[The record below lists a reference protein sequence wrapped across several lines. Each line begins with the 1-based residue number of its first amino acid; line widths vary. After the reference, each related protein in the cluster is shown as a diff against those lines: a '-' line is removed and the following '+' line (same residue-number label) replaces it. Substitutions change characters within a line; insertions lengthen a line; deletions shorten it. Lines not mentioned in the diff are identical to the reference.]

1 MSDADKH
8 SKTEQ
13 PTSKKL
19 EDARKKG
26 SPPHSRDLSSTIS
39 LLVAMVSL
47 YVSGGYMI
55 STLKNS
61 TTSILSGL
69 ATFELTEAGVY
80 SLMLR
85 QFMYLAGILAPFMLM
100 VMFAGLASTVV
111 QGGVSLSS
119 ERIMPKLDKL
129 NPVTGAQRFFRKES
143 LVESVKSFVKIII
156 VGYVAYRIL
165 KDEIYNILYLT
176 ETDMN
181 GILAFVGHISFKLML
196 HSCGM
201 LLILSLLDFAFVKWQ
216 FIQNNKMTKQEVKDE
231 HKNAEGDPQVKGK
244 IKRMQFEK
252 AFRRLKQIIPTA
264 DVVVTNPTHFAVAL
278 KYDRER
284 MAAPIVIAKGADHL
298 AMRIKT
304 LAKENNIML
313 VENRFLARELHA
325 QVKEGEEIPESLY
338 VAVAELLAYVYG
350 LKGMV

>member
-13 PTSKKL
+13 PTAKKL
-19 EDARKKG
+19 EEARKKG
-26 SPPHSRDLSSTIS
+26 SPPQSRDLTSTIS
-39 LLVAMVSL
+39 LLVALVSL
-47 YVSGGYMI
+47 YVCGGYMV
-55 STLKNS
+55 STLKNCS
-61 TTSILSGL
+61 KAILSNL
-69 ATFELTEAGVY
+69 ASFELTEAGVY
-80 SLMLR
+80 SLMIR
-85 QFMYLAGILAPFMLM
+85 QFMYLGGILGPFMLM
-100 VMFAGLASTVV
+100 VMFAGLVSTIV

-119 ERIMPKLDKL
+119 ERILPSLDKL
-129 NPVTGAQRFFRKES
+129 NPVNGVKRFFKKEA
-143 LVESVKSFVKIII
+143 LVESIKSFVKIFI

-165 KDEIYNILYLT
+165 KDEIHAVLYLT

-181 GILAFVGHISFKLML
+181 GILDFVGRISFKLVL

-201 LLILSLLDFAFVKWQ
+201 LLILSLLDLAFIKWQ
-216 FIQNNKMTKQEVKDE
+216 FIQNLKMTKQEVKDE

-244 IKRMQFEK
+244 IKRIQFEK

-278 KYDRER
+278 KYDRDR
-284 MAAPIVIAKGADHL
+284 MAAPIVIAKGSDHL
-298 AMRIKT
+298 AQRIKS
-304 LAKENNIML
+304 LAKENNVML

-325 QVKEGEEIPESLY
+325 QVKEGEEIPETLY

>member
-1 MSDADKH
+1 
-8 SKTEQ
+8 
-13 PTSKKL
+13 
-19 EDARKKG
+19 
-26 SPPHSRDLSSTIS
+26 
-39 LLVAMVSL
+39 
-47 YVSGGYMI
+47 
-55 STLKNS
+55 
-61 TTSILSGL
+61 
-69 ATFELTEAGVY
+69 
-80 SLMLR
+80 MLR

-100 VMFAGLASTVV
+100 VMFAGLASTIV

-119 ERIMPKLDKL
+119 ERILPKLDKL
-129 NPVTGAQRFFRKES
+129 NPVTGAQRFFRKEA

-156 VGYVAYRIL
+156 VGFVAYRIL
-165 KDEIYNILYLT
+165 KDEVYNILYLT

-181 GILAFVGHISFKLML
+181 GILDFVGHISFKLVL

-201 LLILSLLDFAFVKWQ
+201 LLILALLDLAFVKWQ
-216 FIQNNKMTKQEVKDE
+216 FIQNLKMTKQEVKDE

-284 MAAPIVIAKGADHL
+284 MAAPIVLAKGADNL
-298 AMRIKT
+298 AMRIKS